1 VSFTT
6 KYIEVDFSLDHGVFA
21 NGGNTYTAKGLRISA
36 QIVKAGGLSFGEA
49 LISIYGLPLSVMNQL
64 GTFGNVIT
72 VLGRNTITVKAGDD
86 PNNLT
91 TIYVGDIQNAYTDGW
106 SQPNVPF
113 RVEARVAAY
122 VGVKP
127 IPPLTRPGSQDV
139 GDLLGQV
146 AQSAGWQFENNGVS
160 TKIMNPYFAGTA
172 VQQLLGIAN
181 AAGIEHHIDNN
192 TLAIWKP
199 DSARQGA
206 ATVISPE
213 TGLVGYPRFN
223 SLGIDFVTLWQPT
236 LAYGQNIQVQSSITP
251 ACGTWTI
258 HYLEYDLESET
269 PNGRWFCNIM
279 AHVPGSMVVF

>member
-21 NGGNTYTAKGLRISA
+21 GGGNIYTAKGCRISA
-36 QIVKAGGLSFGEA
+36 QITKAGGLSFGEA

-64 GTFGNVIT
+64 GTFGQTLTLI
-72 VLGRNTITVKAGDD
+72 GRNTVTVKAGDD
-86 PNNLT
+86 PNNLAT
-91 TIYVGDIQNAYTDGW
+91 VFTGDIYNAFMDG
-106 SQPNVPF
+106 QALPNVPF

-127 IPPLTRPGSQDV
+127 IPPLSHPGSQDV
-139 GDLLGQV
+139 AQMLGQV
-146 AQSAGWQFENNGVS
+146 AQSAGWQIEDNGVS
-160 TKIMNPYFAGTA
+160 TKIVNPYFAGTA
-172 VQQLLGIAN
+172 TQQLLKIVD
-181 AAGIEHHIDNN
+181 AARIEHIVDNG
-192 TLAIWKP
+192 TLAIWHP
-199 DSARQGA
+199 GQARQGA
-206 ATVISPE
+206 ATPISPE

-223 SLGIDFVTLWQPT
+223 SLGIDIVTLWQPT

-269 PNGRWFCNIM
+269 PNGKWFVNIM
-279 AHVPGSMVVF
+279 AHPLGSMVTF